1 MPLETPSQPSLL
13 QREEQTAR
21 RSANTAMNK
30 FCVRIDTSAP
40 MNDDT
45 RFRDLTEHTLSS
57 ECLLDGKLIR
67 VQSDRVRLPDG
78 SESWREYVLH
88 PGAVIIAAFVD
99 DDTLIF
105 EHQYRYP
112 VRRHFIELPAGKI
125 DPNEPHAETARR
137 ELLEET
143 GYIANNWRHIVTL
156 HTGIGYSTE
165 AIELYVARDLTHV
178 GHQLD
183 EGEFL
188 EVFTMPLSEAVEMV
202 GRGDITDTKTAFSL
216 LWLDKFRARLSV
228 SLPA

>member
-1 MPLETPSQPSLL
+1 
-13 QREEQTAR
+13 
-21 RSANTAMNK
+21 MNRT
-30 FCVRIDTSAP
+30 FP
-40 MNDDT
+40 
-45 RFRDLTEHTLSS
+45 DLTEHTLSS
-57 ECLLDGKLIR
+57 ERILDGKLIR

-78 SESWREYVLH
+78 KESFREYVLH
-88 PGAVIIAAFVD
+88 PGAVIVAAFID

-125 DPNEPHAETARR
+125 DPDEPHADTARR

-143 GYIANNWRHIVTL
+143 GYVAGDWNHVVTL

-188 EVFTMPLSEAVEMV
+188 EVFTMSLDEAVEKV
-202 GRGDITDTKTAFSL
+202 GRGEITDTKTAFSL
-216 LWLDKFRARLSV
+216 LWLERFRDRLPLRQQAGV
-228 SLPA
+228 VA